1 MSPHETSPCSSP
13 GETPPPDPLL
23 MLLETLQRLDQRAE
37 SWASLP
43 GQTERLRQELSGL
56 RRELQQSWL
65 ALTSTEASRQELLQT
80 EIERRLLQLG
90 QQTCQALDDRLL
102 PLQETLRPLLGQEG
116 DSEWQ
121 QRWTEQSRLGQELLQ
136 RLTDL
141 QPTTSPPSSGPSST
155 DAQTLTEL
163 LTRQQALQDQLQPLQ
178 PLMQELPKL
187 AMSLSGMQL
196 ALTTLGLERL
206 QGASPRPSAMAPRAS
221 EELADEVRMLWKKQ
235 EEFVLRLQN
244 QLQGELSGMPQ
255 LLRAQLGAEWTTRFD
270 SMNKDL
276 PTIVGT
282 AVRHAVQQTLGQSKL
297 LKSLPAE
304 PSVPVRT
311 PSMLGTVLLASLTS
325 TGLTALLWSGLL
337 GQLWAR
343 LTGWAGL

>member
-1 MSPHETSPCSSP
+1 MTHPETSPRSSP
-13 GETPPPDPLL
+13 GEMPPSDPLL
-23 MLLETLQRLDQRAE
+23 MLLETLQRLDQRTE

-43 GQTERLRQELSGL
+43 GQTERLQQELSGL
-56 RRELQQSWL
+56 RQELQQSRL
-65 ALTSTEASRQELLQT
+65 ALTSTEATGQARLQA
-80 EIERRLLQLG
+80 EIERRLLDLG
-90 QQTCQALDDRLL
+90 QQTCQALDDRLR
-102 PLQETLRPLLGQEG
+102 PLQESLSPLLGQDG

-121 QRWTEQSRLGQELLQ
+121 RRWTEQTQLGQELLQ

-141 QPTTSPPSSGPSST
+141 QSTTSRPSSGPSSS
-155 DAQTLTEL
+155 DLQMLAEILTQ
-163 LTRQQALQDQLQPLQ
+163 QQALHAQLQPLQ

-206 QGASPRPSAMAPRAS
+206 QGASPRPSALAPRAS

-235 EEFVLRLQN
+235 EEFVLRLQS

-270 SMNKDL
+270 SMNKEL

-297 LKSLPAE
+297 LKSPPAE
-304 PSVPVRT
+304 PSAPVRT
-311 PSMLGTVLLASLTS
+311 ASMRGTVLLASLTS

-343 LTGWAGL
+343 LTGWMGL